1 MQRSS
6 HGSRLL
12 AFQRAHG
19 ITDPRSTSPQSPA
32 SPARHVVHGARPRRP
47 RRPRHDA
54 FWGLP
59 LLVVTGLLF
68 LVAYI
73 LVADPSDL
81 PAPASAPPA
90 AEVSR

>member
-32 SPARHVVHGARPRRP
+32 SPARHVVRGARPRRL
-47 RRPRHDA
+47 RHDA

-73 LVADPSDL
+73 LIADPSDL
-81 PAPASAPPA
+81 PPSASASPA